1 MKHLMIVLLCIL
13 SIAGKG
19 QASGK
24 YLIIDRKHKQ
34 PLRSADTITNEQ
46 MNKGFFAV
54 EKQNI
59 DTLVGKLQFYSNKL
73 RQVAR
78 YNIDETKWAVGAT
91 QLTTKVVH
99 FPFADRLNVALSTDI
114 GNGHNR
120 EFYIVDSKLTN
131 NDNARYL
138 NKLITYIKNGL

>member
-1 MKHLMIVLLCIL
+1 MKYLMIALLCLL
-13 SIAGKG
+13 SIAVKA
-19 QASGK
+19 QVSGK
-24 YLIIDRKHKQ
+24 YLIVDRKLKQ
-34 PLRSADTITNEQ
+34 PIHSADTITNEQ
-46 MNKGFFAV
+46 MSKGFFAV

-59 DTLVGKLQFYSNKL
+59 DTLISKLQFYSNKL

-78 YNIDETKWAVGAT
+78 YNIDETKWAVGTT

-99 FPFADRLNVALSTDI
+99 FPFADRLNVALSTDS
-114 GNGHNR
+114 GNGYNR

-138 NKLITYIKNGL
+138 NRLIAYLKKGL